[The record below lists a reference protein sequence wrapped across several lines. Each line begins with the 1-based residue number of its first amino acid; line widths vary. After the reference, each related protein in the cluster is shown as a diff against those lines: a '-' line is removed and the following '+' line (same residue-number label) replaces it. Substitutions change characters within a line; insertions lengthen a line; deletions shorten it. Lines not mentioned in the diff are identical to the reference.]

1 MARAK
6 APAKDTK
13 TPARLWGKKDSK
25 SNVLA
30 ANNPSRLES
39 TPNARKALFL
49 KRSFHRSQIIF
60 SRFLFVSRD
69 V

>member
-1 MARAK
+1 MAKAK

-25 SNVLA
+25 SSIQA
-30 ANNPSRLES
+30 ANNPGRLES

-49 KRSFHRSQIIF
+49 KQITT
-60 SRFLFVSRD
+60 R
-69 V
+69 